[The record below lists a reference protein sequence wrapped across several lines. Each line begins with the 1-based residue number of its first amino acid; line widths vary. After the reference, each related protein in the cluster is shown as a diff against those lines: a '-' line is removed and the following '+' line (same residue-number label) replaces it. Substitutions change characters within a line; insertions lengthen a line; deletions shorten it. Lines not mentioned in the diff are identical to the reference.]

1 MPKDGLT
8 PQNFVR
14 LRELFA
20 RASEMPAPERAAF
33 VDRECRGDVVLREA
47 LVGLL
52 AAGDDVG
59 SRFNPDKTTMGREM
73 LDLPRR
79 DVPEMIGPYRIG
91 REIGKGGMGVVYQ
104 AEQRN
109 PQRTVAIKIIRVGMD
124 TGQVVARFEQ
134 ERQALA
140 ILDHPNIARVL
151 DAGATETGRP
161 YFVMEFVKGEP
172 ISEYCDRNNLSIEE
186 RLKLFEQVCQAVQHA
201 HTKGIIHRDLKPS
214 NILVGEQDG
223 RPVAKV
229 IDFGVAKATAAKLT
243 EKTLFTEHRQLIGTP
258 EYMSPEQAEGSLDI
272 DTRTDVYSLGVLL
285 YELLTGTT
293 PFDSGSLRSAAYGEI
308 QRIIREV
315 DPPKPSTRL
324 SESKDTLAGVAA
336 KRHTEPGRLASTIRG
351 ELDWIVMKA
360 LEKDRQRR
368 YETAN
373 GLAMDIRR
381 YLSGEAVVAA
391 PPSRAYRAKKFVR
404 RNKGLVLALSA
415 VAVAL
420 MAGLA
425 ASTTMYLREQRAR
438 ERADAKERLS
448 TAVREYMIGGLLLA
462 AGPDRMGYDV
472 KMLDVLTQASDGLHE
487 QFKDNPDVEASIRSD
502 LASVLSQIGKPAASI
517 EQWKLAIPML
527 EATRGKDDRV
537 TIAAM
542 NNLCTA
548 YQMQT
553 ANNEWLATA
562 NESLARARRALSQNQ
577 AETIYALNQVGG
589 ALVTLGRHAEA
600 APILR
605 EGFEAAALDP
615 KANAEAYGNILI
627 WLTTCEEQLGN
638 KEAAFEMRKRTVE
651 FNEKTYGPDHRASI
665 ASRSNLAVAMAKD
678 GRAKEAAEIARGL
691 IAPAERTFPPLSP
704 DRGACYLM
712 FGNLLG
718 RADQFEESEKY
729 IRKAYDIHVALFP
742 EFNWSIEQNINN
754 FRALYLRWPGHA
766 DQLREWCLQGVK
778 ARMMLARD
786 REASNLTDVLAKVE
800 TQCKTVGTDFDA
812 KQFLD
817 TIWKRRD
824 ELAPPGH
831 RRRAAFM
838 ANFARTCVLID
849 QREHLNDAL
858 ELAVAALPDAIE
870 PEEAKPLVEAARA
883 AAAPRK

>member
-1 MPKDGLT
+1 
-8 PQNFVR
+8 
-14 LRELFA
+14 
-20 RASEMPAPERAAF
+20 MPAAERAAF
-33 VDRECRGDVVLREA
+33 ADRECAGDAALREA
-47 LVGLL
+47 LLGLL
-52 AAGDDVG
+52 TAGDDVG
-59 SRFNPDKTTMGREM
+59 SRFNPDKTTMGREL
-73 LDLPRR
+73 LDLPRK
-79 DVPEMIGPYRIG
+79 DVPELIGPYRIG
-91 REIGKGGMGVVYQ
+91 QEIGKGGMGVVYQ
-104 AEQRN
+104 AEQKN
-109 PQRTVAIKIIRVGMD
+109 PQRRVALKVIKLGMD
-124 TGQVVARFEQ
+124 TAQVVARFEQ

-140 ILDHPNIARVL
+140 ILDHPNIAKVL

-161 YFVMEFVKGEP
+161 YFVMEFVQGVP
-172 ISEYCDRNNLSIEE
+172 IAEYCDTNKLSIDA
-186 RLKLFEQVCQAVQHA
+186 RLRLFEQVCQAVQHA

-214 NILVGEQDG
+214 NVLVSTQDG
-223 RPVAKV
+223 KPFAKV

-293 PFDSGSLRSAAYGEI
+293 PFDSKSLRSAAYGEI

-324 SESKDTLAGVAA
+324 GESKDTLAGVAA
-336 KRHTEPGRLASTIRG
+336 RRHTEPGRLASTIRG

-381 YLSGEAVVAA
+381 YLKGEAVVAA

-420 MAGLA
+420 TAGLA

-472 KMLDVLTQASDGLHE
+472 KMLDVLTKASDGLHE

-502 LASVLSQIGKPAASI
+502 LASVLCQIGKPAASI
-517 EQWKLAIPML
+517 EQWKLAIPLL

-537 TIAAM
+537 TVAAL
-542 NNLCTA
+542 NSLCTA

-562 NESLARARRALSQNQ
+562 NESLARARRALSPSQ

-605 EGFEAAALDP
+605 EGFAAATLDP

-638 KEAAFEMRKRTVE
+638 KDAAFEMRKRTVE

-665 ASRSNLAVAMAKD
+665 ASRSNLAVVMARE
-678 GRAKEAAEIARGL
+678 GRAKEAAEIALGL
-691 IAPAERTFPPLSP
+691 IGPAERAFPPLSP
-704 DRGACYLM
+704 DRGAHYLIV
-712 FGNLLG
+712 GNLLG

-754 FRALYLRWPGHA
+754 FRALYRRWPGHA
-766 DQLREWCLQGVK
+766 EQLREWCVQGIK
-778 ARMMLARD
+778 ARMMLARAD
-786 REASNLTDVLAKVE
+786 ELKNLPDAIASAKKQVEGAGGSFEAAEAL
-800 TQCKTVGTDFDA
+800 DA
-812 KQFLD
+812 M
-817 TIWKRRD
+817 WARRD
-824 ELAPPGH
+824 AFAPEGH
-831 RRRAAFM
+831 RRRTSYF
-838 ANFARTCVLID
+838 ANYARLAILLDRRDHVD
-849 QREHLNDAL
+849 EAL
-858 ELAVAALPDAIE
+858 RLAESSLPTAIE
-870 PEEAKPLVEAARA
+870 PENATPLLEAARREA
-883 AAAPRK
+883 GK